1 MSNKRREA
9 LQRLIS
15 SALGTSQQIAS
26 TRSCS
31 GGCIH
36 RAEIVTLSDGRELFV
51 KSNRGDGDPFVKEA
65 EGLAAIAKTQAIRTP
80 DVITLGPLDDNEF
93 CLVLEAI
100 SSASQT
106 KDFWHTFGQQLA
118 ELHRSGLADQFG
130 WSSDNYLG
138 STAQSNQPSSDWCQ
152 FWAQQRLGFQ
162 IELAKSNRLATNE
175 LQRQVD
181 RVIQR
186 LDRLIGEPTDPPS
199 LLHGDLWSGN
209 YMVSDSGEPV
219 LIDPAVYYGRR
230 EAELAMCLL
239 FGGFPE
245 TFYAG
250 YHSAWPLADGWRQ
263 RTKVYQL
270 YHLLNHLNLFGASY
284 LESCLQTARQ
294 L

>member
-1 MSNKRREA
+1 MSESRPA
-9 LQRLIS
+9 TLQRLIR
-15 SALGTSQQIAS
+15 SALGAS
-26 TRSCS
+26 CRIESFRSCS

-36 RAEIVTLSDGRELFV
+36 RAEVVRLADGLELFV
-51 KSNRGDGDPFVKEA
+51 KSNRGSQDVFVQEA
-65 EGLAAIAKTQAIRTP
+65 AGLAAIAQTQTIRTP
-80 DVITLGPLDDNEF
+80 TVIAVGPLEENEF

-100 SSASQT
+100 SSNGQP
-106 KDFWHTFGQQLA
+106 KDFWTNFGQQLA
-118 ELHRSGLADQFG
+118 ELHRLGQSIQFG
-130 WSSDNYLG
+130 WSSHNYLG
-138 STAQSNQPSSDWCQ
+138 STVQPNQPCSDWCQ
-152 FWAQQRLGFQ
+152 FWAEQRLGFQ
-162 IELAKSNRLATNE
+162 IQLAIDKGLATKE

-186 LDRLIGEPTDPPS
+186 LDQLVGAPADPPS

-209 YMVSDSGEPV
+209 YIVSDSGEPV

-263 RTKVYQL
+263 RTDVYQL
-270 YHLLNHLNLFGASY
+270 YHLLNHLNLFGAGY
-284 LESCLQTARQ
+284 LQSCLQTARK